1 MTTPNFICLSNNA
14 VLKMQNHCAHT
25 FSVFAGFL
33 AGLSFP
39 VQWTNRLQSPCDF
52 FFSVNMIIVHIHMS
66 QGYMLTSIKHC
77 IPQIILLAA
86 VDLNLRGQM
95 SLWKQWY

>member
-14 VLKMQNHCAHT
+14 VLKMQNHCTHT

-52 FFSVNMIIVHIHMS
+52 FFSEHDQSTYSYESGIH
-66 QGYMLTSIKHC
+66 
-77 IPQIILLAA
+77 A
-86 VDLNLRGQM
+86 DLH
-95 SLWKQWY
+95 